1 MLATG
6 TKEADVKAHPGDHLT
21 IKGHR
26 VGEAERT
33 GEILEVHDEGGETRY
48 LVRWADGH
56 EAWLYPGPDAFVEP
70 KKRAAPRS

>member
-1 MLATG
+1 M
-6 TKEADVKAHPGDHLT
+6 KAHAGDRLT

-33 GEILEVHDEGGETRY
+33 GKILEVRETEGEPSY

-56 EAWLYPGPDAFVEP
+56 EAWLYPGPDAFIEP
-70 KKRAAPRS
+70 KKPKARRG